1 MTPMTLILP
10 LSQTALHLCMEMS
23 LMPKTGMPGHGNMPG
38 ANAIFKVMLVP
49 STFEREA
56 GKTLIHIILHAYL
69 HTCMASTEYLNEGS
83 WESM

>member
-1 MTPMTLILP
+1 
-10 LSQTALHLCMEMS
+10 MEMS
-23 LMPKTGMPGHGNMPG
+23 LMPKTGMRHGNMPG

-56 GKTLIHIILHAYL
+56 GKTLIHIILHAFA
-69 HTCMASTEYLNEGS
+69 CMASTEYLNEGS